1 MPALP
6 LDVLD
11 PHPDNANR
19 MPPELQAKLAAH
31 IRITGEY
38 PPLIVR
44 SHPSA
49 PDRFQILDGH
59 HRAIVLREL
68 GYDHARCEIWNA
80 DDDRA
85 ALLLLTLNRLH
96 GEDDPKKRGGLLA
109 RLNARMDLK
118 ELTRLLPDTAKEIRA
133 LMDLSQSPPP
143 LAVPP
148 KLENMPHAVTF
159 FLTKRQRD
167 RLMERLDEVG
177 RDRSAALVQ
186 LLALD
191 ACQTSE
197 AAA

>member
-1 MPALP
+1 MPTLAL
-6 LDVLD
+6 DSLD

-19 MPPELQAKLAAH
+19 MPLELQAKLGAH
-31 IRITGEY
+31 IRATGEY

-44 SHPSA
+44 PHPSA
-49 PDRFQILDGH
+49 PDRFQILGGH

-68 GYDHARCEIWNA
+68 GYEHARCEIWTA

-96 GEDDPKKRGGLLA
+96 GEDDPRKRGDLLA
-109 RLNARMDLK
+109 RLNARIDLND
-118 ELTRLLPDTAKEIRA
+118 LARLLPDTAKEIRA

-148 KLENMPHAVTF
+148 KLEDMPYAVTF
-159 FLTKRQRD
+159 FLSRAQRD
-167 RLMERLDEVG
+167 QLLDRLDEVN
-177 RDRSAALVQ
+177 RDRSTALVQ